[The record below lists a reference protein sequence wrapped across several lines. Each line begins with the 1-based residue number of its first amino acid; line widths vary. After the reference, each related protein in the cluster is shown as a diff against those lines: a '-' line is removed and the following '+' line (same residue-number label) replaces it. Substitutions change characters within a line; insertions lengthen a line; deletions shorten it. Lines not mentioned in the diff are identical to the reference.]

1 MYAVVKTGGKQHRVE
16 PGDRVRV
23 ESLPGE
29 VGGEI
34 ALGDVLLIG
43 NDDGVKIGRPVLDGA
58 SIKGTITA
66 QGRHPKIRVFKMKRR
81 KNYKRLKG
89 HRQGYTEIQVDSID
103 G

>member
-1 MYAVVKTGGKQHRVE
+1 MYAVVKSGGKQHRVE

-29 VGGEI
+29 VGAAI
-34 ALGDVLLIG
+34 ALGDVLMIG
-43 NDDGVKIGRPVLDGA
+43 DDAGVKIGRPVLDGA
-58 SIKGTITA
+58 SITGTITA

-89 HRQGYTEIQVDSID
+89 HRQGYTEIRVDSID

>member
-1 MYAVVKTGGKQHRVE
+1 MYAVVKSGGKQHRVE

-29 VGGEI
+29 VGGAI
-34 ALGDVLLIG
+34 ALGDVLMIG
-43 NDDGVKIGRPVLDGA
+43 DDAGVKIGRPVLDGA
-58 SIKGTITA
+58 SVTGTITA

-89 HRQGYTEIQVDSID
+89 HRQGYTEIRVDSID
-103 G
+103 A

>member
-1 MYAVVKTGGKQHRVE
+1 MYAVVKSGGKQHRVE

-29 VGGEI
+29 VGGAI
-34 ALGDVLLIG
+34 AFDDVLLIG
-43 NDDGVKIGRPVLDGA
+43 DDAGVKIGRPALDGA
-58 SIKGTITA
+58 TVSGTITA

-89 HRQGYTEIQVDSID
+89 HRQGYTEIRVDSID